1 MAFQR
6 NDYQAFQQA
15 QRAIAQ
21 AQETSAMVLE
31 IAEQNRIIA
40 ELVALVQYL
49 QRG

>member
-1 MAFQR
+1 MAFQH

-15 QRAIAQ
+15 QQAIAR
-21 AQETSAMVLE
+21 AEATSAMVLE
-31 IAEQNRIIA
+31 IAEQSRIIA